1 MTLVIVDVGCGNIGS
16 LRMAFERLG
25 IAATISG
32 DAAVI
37 EAADR
42 VVLPGVGA
50 AGFAMDQ
57 IRARGLTDVL
67 RRLRQPVLGVCLG
80 MHLMFES
87 SEEGDVE
94 TLGILSGHVRRL
106 SAAPDRPVPHM
117 GWSRLTVS
125 DTSSGVTS
133 GDYVYFAH
141 SFAADDGP
149 ATVATADYGRAI
161 PALVRSGNWLGTQ
174 FHPERSGAAGA
185 RVLEAF
191 VAQ

>member
-94 TLGILSGHVRRL
+94 TLGILAGRVRRL

-125 DTSSGVTS
+125 DPSSGVTS

>member
-1 MTLVIVDVGCGNIGS
+1 MTLVIVDIGCGNIGS

-94 TLGILSGHVRRL
+94 TLGVLAGRVRRL

>member
-94 TLGILSGHVRRL
+94 TLGILAGRVRRL

>member
-1 MTLVIVDVGCGNIGS
+1 MLVIVDVGCGNIGS

-94 TLGILSGHVRRL
+94 TLGILAGRVRRL

>member
-94 TLGILSGHVRRL
+94 TLGVLAGRVRRL

>member
-94 TLGILSGHVRRL
+94 TLGILAGRVRRL

-161 PALVRSGNWLGTQ
+161 SALVRSGNWLGTQ

>member
-1 MTLVIVDVGCGNIGS
+1 MTLVIVDIGCGNIGS

-67 RRLRQPVLGVCLG
+67 RSLRQPVLGVCLG

-94 TLGILSGHVRRL
+94 TLGILAGRVRRL

>member
-1 MTLVIVDVGCGNIGS
+1 MLVIVDVGCGNIGS

-94 TLGILSGHVRRL
+94 TLGVLAGRVRRL

>member
-94 TLGILSGHVRRL
+94 TLGVHAGRVRRL

>member
-42 VVLPGVGA
+42 VVLPGVGT

-94 TLGILSGHVRRL
+94 TLGVLAGRVRRL

>member
-67 RRLRQPVLGVCLG
+67 RGLRQPVLGVCLG

-94 TLGILSGHVRRL
+94 TLGVLAGRVRRL

>member
-1 MTLVIVDVGCGNIGS
+1 MLVIVDIGCGNIGS

-94 TLGILSGHVRRL
+94 TLGVLAGRVRRL